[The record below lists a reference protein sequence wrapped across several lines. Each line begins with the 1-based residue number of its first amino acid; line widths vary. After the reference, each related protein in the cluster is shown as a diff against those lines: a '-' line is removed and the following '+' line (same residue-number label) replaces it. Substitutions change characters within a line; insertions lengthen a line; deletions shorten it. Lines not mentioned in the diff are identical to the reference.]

1 MLRKLL
7 TIVLPLVLPLLVYAI
22 YLALARR
29 KARLAG
35 EGRLPRWQEAPWAAI
50 SIASILLMIASL
62 AVWRMNLG
70 VDPGVKLVPPS
81 VVDGEV
87 VPSHPVPE

>member
-7 TIVLPLVLPLLVYAI
+7 TIVLPLVLPFLVYAI

-35 EGRLPRWQEAPWAAI
+35 EGNLPRWQEAPWALI
-50 SIASILLMIASL
+50 FIAGTALMIAAL
-62 AVWRMNLG
+62 VFWRMNIG
-70 VDPGVKLVPPS
+70 VEPGVQLEPPRLI
-81 VVDGEV
+81 DGEV

>member
-7 TIVLPLVLPLLVYAI
+7 TIVLPLVLPLLVYAV

-50 SIASILLMIASL
+50 FVGGTLLMIASL
-62 AVWRMNLG
+62 AVWRMNIG
-70 VDPGVKLVPPS
+70 VEPSVKLEPPR

>member
-35 EGRLPRWQEAPWAAI
+35 EGSLPRWQEAPWAAI
-50 SIASILLMIASL
+50 FIASILLMIASL

-70 VDPGVKLVPPS
+70 VDPGVKLVPPR